1 MATRDHTSG
10 GTEPC
15 EGAEVG
21 YRDALPHLQIAAETK
36 REGWGYCKMQKRK
49 LTFVF
54 CILQIGVPFALHW
67 QILFFQIE
75 RIHQLVRRT
84 FEEICHVCSEK
95 KDSSEIIL
103 GLPKTPSCSCNA
115 QSALR
120 RKRKWQFWNHHT
132 TNNAGEN
139 TRKDKRDTF

>member
-10 GTEPC
+10 GTESC

-21 YRDALPHLQIAAETK
+21 YRDALPHLQLAGETK
-36 REGWGYCKMQKRK
+36 REGGGYCKMQKHK

-120 RKRKWQFWNHHT
+120 RKRKWQF
-132 TNNAGEN
+132 
-139 TRKDKRDTF
+139 